1 MMRSRRRSI
10 AWLAAF
16 AMALH
21 ALWPLLAQAR
31 PQQAPELVAV
41 CTVDGTTHYV
51 ELPAGK
57 APGSEFSP
65 VQHCKLCT
73 FGADR
78 AFAPPPASYVVAVQS
93 APAAQPHAA
102 CVTDSF
108 ISHCLPPAQPRAP
121 PALS

>member
-21 ALWPLLAQAR
+21 SLWPLLAQAR
-31 PQQAPELVAV
+31 PQQAPELVAL
-41 CTVDGTTHYV
+41 CTVDGTTHYI
-51 ELPAGK
+51 ELPTGK
-57 APGSEFSP
+57 APAGEHSP
-65 VQHCKLCT
+65 TQHCKLCT

-78 AFAPPPASYVVAVQS
+78 AFVAPPVPLIALLEPVAVTD
-93 APAAQPHAA
+93 PHRAQPQASLASLRH
-102 CVTDSF
+102 
-108 ISHCLPPAQPRAP
+108 PPAQPRAP